1 MGSLVERVLGLH
13 GLAIYLTVGL
23 LVFAEDAV
31 FVGFVVPGETA
42 AILGGVAAS
51 RGNASV
57 VLLCVIVVVA
67 AILGD
72 NIGYLLGRRYG
83 GRLLQTRVLRRRE
96 RRVER
101 ARRFLLEHGGPAV
114 LAGRYIAFL
123 RAVIPFLAGTVR
135 LGYGRFLTYNIIGGV
150 TWGVGSVLLGFL
162 AGNSYK
168 EIEKALGPATAAVVG
183 IVVVVAVI
191 AWTVRR
197 HRSERR
203 KDAEDPADSDDA
215 DDSTA
220 DDHVAA
226 PERRVSD

>member
-1 MGSLVERVLGLH
+1 MSALVERVLGLH

-57 VLLCVIVVVA
+57 ILLCVVVVVA

-83 GRLLQTRVLRRRE
+83 VRLLQTRVLRRRE

-101 ARRFLLEHGGPAV
+101 ARRFLLDHGGPAV

-135 LGYGRFLTYNIIGGV
+135 LGYGRFLTYNVIGGI
-150 TWGVGSVLLGFL
+150 TWGIGSVLLGYL
-162 AGNSYK
+162 AGNSYQQ
-168 EIEKALGPATAAVVG
+168 IEKALGPATAAVVG
-183 IVVVVAVI
+183 IVVVAAVI

-203 KDAEDPADSDDA
+203 KDSEDTGDSA
-215 DDSTA
+215 A
-220 DDHVAA
+220 DDHAVARS
-226 PERRVSD
+226 RRMSD